1 MVCRLPYVYSARQRR
16 CILPV
21 PIPPIAPPPACIAP
35 WQYSP
40 SAGGC
45 ICPSGYVVEGGECVR
60 RDSRACSFPF
70 VYSANQGRCVCAEG
84 YRPYGAG
91 CAPERPR
98 PTPQDN
104 ITWIQS
110 CLNAAGYNAG
120 TVDGLAGRRT
130 RSAWEEFRSAA
141 GLGDARVPYTDPE
154 TLAALFKACQPED
167 AGAPPADDGADGS
180 KPDDSEGSTPADDAG
195 NASTPAPAPVPA
207 DPSALGEFAPDR
219 AQCATGKLYTLLTAQ
234 GASVE
239 PCGRA
244 CIPPPEGLDDAQ
256 LQERAE
262 AQGITWCQ
270 SCISVGSLGLL
281 CPEPEDTSAGEAGSG
296 EAPAAQ

>member
-1 MVCRLPYVYSARQRR
+1 M
-16 CILPV
+16 
-21 PIPPIAPPPACIAP
+21 
-35 WQYSP
+35 
-40 SAGGC
+40 
-45 ICPSGYVVEGGECVR
+45 VEGGECVR
-60 RDSRACSFPF
+60 RDSQVCSFPF
-70 VYSANQGRCVCAEG
+70 VYSASQGRCVCAEG

-98 PTPQDN
+98 PAPQDN

-110 CLNAAGYNAG
+110 CLNAAGYDAG

-130 RSAWEEFRSAA
+130 RSAWEEFRAAA
-141 GLGDARVPYTDPE
+141 GLGEAKVPYTDPE
-154 TLAALFKACQPED
+154 TLAALFKACQPEE
-167 AGAPPADDGADGS
+167 AGTPPADGDAEAS
-180 KPDDSEGSTPADDAG
+180 QPDDSEGPAPAEDADDASG
-195 NASTPAPAPVPA
+195 PAQTPAEPTGLA
-207 DPSALGEFAPDR
+207 DFAPDR

-281 CPEPEDTSAGEAGSG
+281 CPEPEAPSEAEAG